1 MWEESKLAS
10 YYIYYTDYGKLPILQ
25 KKQWNCWLYEKS
37 KIFTDYSKSAD
48 FAAHFVKS
56 ADLSKQAD
64 TFCRI

>member
-1 MWEESKLAS
+1 MFKKTL
-10 YYIYYTDYGKLPILQ
+10 KLPIIQ
-25 KKQWNCWLYEKS
+25 IKQNFHRLF
-37 KIFTDYSKSAD
+37 KICTDYSKSAD